1 MNTKEKLKKH
11 FSDNKKLYFGIA
23 IGAVVA
29 GTGVYIWKAR
39 SGMAETPVF
48 SEGSTV
54 VTISNAARVDTV
66 INNSGSIINLIRRG
80 HPGNVVEHLE
90 SGEQF
95 ASQARAAEVFGVSAS
110 RMSKRLR
117 GLIEDIDG
125 EHFRVLREA
134 V

>member
-1 MNTKEKLKKH
+1 MTTKDKLKKH

-29 GTGVYIWKAR
+29 GTGIYIWKTKSAPKLPTF
-39 SGMAETPVF
+39 GDGATA
-48 SEGSTV
+48 
-54 VTISNAARVDTV
+54 VTISDAAHVDTV

-80 HPGNVVEHLE
+80 HPGNVVEHIE

-110 RMSKRLR
+110 RMSKHLR
-117 GLIEDIDG
+117 GLLDDIDG
-125 EHFRVLREA
+125 EHFRILREA